1 MNGKKRFLALVSE
14 DLSDA
19 IHQNVERIERRAML
33 RESQKI
39 AMAVLERLQEWNW
52 TQRRLAEALGV
63 SPQQVSKIVGGQQNL
78 TLETMVQLQEV
89 LNIPILAT
97 FRPKI
102 DVDFPEAHHSKTAE
116 QIP

>member
-1 MNGKKRFLALVSE
+1 MSRKKRFLALVSE
-14 DLSDA
+14 ELSDA

-39 AMAVLERLQEWNW
+39 AIAVLERLEEWNW

-78 TLETMVQLQEV
+78 TLETLVQLQEV
-89 LNIPILAT
+89 LNISILAT

-102 DVDFPEAHHSKTAE
+102 DVDFPENQHYNKAE